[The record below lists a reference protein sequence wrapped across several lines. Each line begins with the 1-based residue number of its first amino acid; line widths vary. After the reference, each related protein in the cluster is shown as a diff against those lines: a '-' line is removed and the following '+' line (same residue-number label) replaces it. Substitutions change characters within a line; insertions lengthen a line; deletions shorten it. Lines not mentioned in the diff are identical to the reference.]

1 MVMRLAHEVNTSCSD
16 TNLSTVWTVG
26 QSLGKLLVEVKAMLE
41 QEGGRGGVYGVGLLA
56 EQPHIEHLHP
66 TVNMTTITG
75 TPLETSHTQGQHS
88 MGFSYLP
95 QHLVPV
101 LQ

>member
-1 MVMRLAHEVNTSCSD
+1 MRLAHEVDTSCSD

-26 QSLGKLLVEVKAMLE
+26 QSLGKLLVEVEAMLE
-41 QEGGRGGVYGVGLLA
+41 QEGGRGGVYRVGLLA

-66 TVNMTTITG
+66 TVNISPSQASMPI
-75 TPLETSHTQGQHS
+75 QGQHR